1 MVTGVRN
8 LSVRAEVGAPRQRE
22 RRSPAGRTGGGKT
35 WAPGSPLGRRQEAP
49 GLEDPASRA
58 GGGFLLLNGQDLG
71 RPRGTQPPSRRADK
85 DFESGQGLGA
95 SGISAVQPPGG
106 RGPGGRLQMKR
117 PHSGRALNE
126 GL

>member
-22 RRSPAGRTGGGKT
+22 CRSPAGRTGGGRT
-35 WAPGSPLGRRQEAP
+35 RAPGSPLGRRQEAP

-71 RPRGTQPPSRRADK
+71 RP
-85 DFESGQGLGA
+85 LGA
-95 SGISAVQPPGG
+95 LSPPAAGQTRTVNRAKG
-106 RGPGGRLQMKR
+106 RGLRGFQQYSLLEAEGREAASK
-117 PHSGRALNE
+117 
-126 GL
+126 